1 MRNTI
6 EQRFSVAGRVALVT
20 GAGSGIGAH
29 FATMLAEHGVRVA
42 VAGRRMDRLEE
53 VASNIN
59 SEGGS
64 AIACVMDVSDRD
76 SIKRAFDA
84 IEDRWGAVDILVNNA
99 GQTSRTS
106 FVDMAPEEWTSVIDV
121 NLSAPYFVSKEM
133 AVRLIAKGQKGAV
146 VNIASILGKGAIQN
160 FSSYGTSKGALIQ
173 LTKYLA
179 MDLLP
184 HHIRVNAIAPGYF
197 PSEMTNP
204 FFETDLGKQAIAS
217 LPPKRLGRVEELD
230 GALLLLVSEAGSY
243 INATTITVDYGHSE
257 RLS

>member
-1 MRNTI
+1 MMKTN
-6 EQRFSVAGRVALVT
+6 EKRFSVTGRVALVT

-29 FATMLAEHGVRVA
+29 LATMLAAQGAKVA
-42 VAGRRMDRLEE
+42 VVGRRLDRLEE
-53 VASNIN
+53 VAETIRAS
-59 SEGGS
+59 GGT
-64 AIACVMDVSDRD
+64 AMAGVMDVSDRH
-76 SIKRAFDA
+76 SIKQSFDE
-84 IEDRWGAVDILVNNA
+84 IEAGLGVVDVLVNNA

-106 FVDMAPEEWTSVIDV
+106 FVEMQDEEWTSVIDV

-133 AVRLIAKGQKGAV
+133 AVRLIAKGQQGSI
-146 VNIASILGKGAIQN
+146 VNIASILGKGAMQN
-160 FSSYGTSKGALIQ
+160 FSSYGTSKGALIH

-204 FFETDLGKQAIAS
+204 FFESELGQQAIAS
-217 LPPKRLGRVEELD
+217 LPPKRLGRLEELD
-230 GALLLLVSEAGSY
+230 GALLLLASEAGSY
-243 INATTITVDYGHSE
+243 INASTITVDYGHSE